1 MKKREKT
8 DEKSA
13 LKIPKIDLSM
23 KLNVAIL
30 IFFSLLII
38 WGIVLVRNK
47 LLYNAN
53 EMGTYLAQSYASE
66 EENRMT
72 MYKLFLNLASINV
85 NEILADEEATDE
97 EELQQWFV
105 SYSSHLSQIL
115 QYNIIDPYAVIDGK
129 IIAAAP
135 WEGDEEYEY
144 QDTEWYQKAMEADG
158 EIIFTNAYK
167 DIITGENIVTLA
179 RKIDGNGN
187 VLAFD
192 ILMKNFHAHKN
203 KATIPEDSSYFLFDG
218 TGELIYAA
226 SDLDLNQKDAQD
238 YIANLLEEIESGS
251 LADHSATISD
261 LDGRNR
267 GVYYYAMDNGWLSVI
282 TIPIYN
288 ILHDELDRTI
298 VILSI
303 ICGALVVIVAVTMVR
318 SYLGSR
324 KMKYTA
330 DTLSILGDTY
340 YAIYRVNYETGTYES
355 IKSSEDVRQ
364 ALGKTGDYQ
373 HLIDEVKQLVNE
385 KTYQEFEQ
393 SFSLENI
400 RRLIQDHV
408 EEFGGDYQR
417 RFGDEYKW
425 VSIKIIYNKHL
436 ALNEVIMCFREIDM
450 EKRKQLQQ
458 HALLENALNS
468 AKQTVAKKNLFFSN
482 VSHDMRTPLN
492 AITGLSELA
501 NKNLDDPEKVRDYME
516 KIENAGK
523 QLLTLVNDILDMSRL
538 EHGEGSSLDY
548 AVMNLK
554 TCVEE
559 SASLFLQQARRED
572 KVLNITAELENPL
585 VYCDHFR
592 LNQILN
598 NLISNAFKYSTKGS
612 VIQVELRQ
620 IDTQSNHGK
629 YQIQVKDTGIGMSQ
643 EFLEKIFEPF
653 ARETT
658 FAPTKVSGTGLGMP
672 IVKSLVQ
679 QMSGEITVQSTLG
692 KGTCITIIL
701 PLQIAEAESNETQE
715 SQASG
720 PQAKTSDLTGLRV
733 LIAED
738 NDINMEIAT
747 EFLTMLGAEV
757 IQAWNG
763 KEAVDI
769 FRTLDPGSVDVILMD
784 MQMPEMD
791 GCTASR
797 TIRSLNRKDAARIP
811 IIAVTANAFA
821 EDIARTKEA
830 GMNAHIAKPMDFN
843 LLVQILNQVREQA

>member
-1 MKKREKT
+1 
-8 DEKSA
+8 
-13 LKIPKIDLSM
+13 
-23 KLNVAIL
+23 
-30 IFFSLLII
+30 
-38 WGIVLVRNK
+38 
-47 LLYNAN
+47 
-53 EMGTYLAQSYASE
+53 
-66 EENRMT
+66 
-72 MYKLFLNLASINV
+72 
-85 NEILADEEATDE
+85 
-97 EELQQWFV
+97 
-105 SYSSHLSQIL
+105 
-115 QYNIIDPYAVIDGK
+115 
-129 IIAAAP
+129 
-135 WEGDEEYEY
+135 
-144 QDTEWYQKAMEADG
+144 
-158 EIIFTNAYK
+158 
-167 DIITGENIVTLA
+167 
-179 RKIDGNGN
+179 
-187 VLAFD
+187 
-192 ILMKNFHAHKN
+192 
-203 KATIPEDSSYFLFDG
+203 
-218 TGELIYAA
+218 
-226 SDLDLNQKDAQD
+226 
-238 YIANLLEEIESGS
+238 
-251 LADHSATISD
+251 
-261 LDGRNR
+261 
-267 GVYYYAMDNGWLSVI
+267 
-282 TIPIYN
+282 
-288 ILHDELDRTI
+288 
-298 VILSI
+298 
-303 ICGALVVIVAVTMVR
+303 
-318 SYLGSR
+318 
-324 KMKYTA
+324 
-330 DTLSILGDTY
+330 
-340 YAIYRVNYETGTYES
+340 
-355 IKSSEDVRQ
+355 
-364 ALGKTGDYQ
+364 
-373 HLIDEVKQLVNE
+373 
-385 KTYQEFEQ
+385 
-393 SFSLENI
+393 
-400 RRLIQDHV
+400 
-408 EEFGGDYQR
+408 
-417 RFGDEYKW
+417 
-425 VSIKIIYNKHL
+425 
-436 ALNEVIMCFREIDM
+436 
-450 EKRKQLQQ
+450 
-458 HALLENALNS
+458 
-468 AKQTVAKKNLFFSN
+468 
-482 VSHDMRTPLN
+482 
-492 AITGLSELA
+492 
-501 NKNLDDPEKVRDYME
+501 
-516 KIENAGK
+516 
-523 QLLTLVNDILDMSRL
+523 
-538 EHGEGSSLDY
+538 
-548 AVMNLK
+548 MNLK

-679 QMSGEITVQSTLG
+679 QLSGEITVQSTLG

-720 PQAKTSDLTGLRV
+720 SQAKTSDLTGLRV

-797 TIRSLNRKDAARIP
+797 AIRSLNRKDAARIP